1 MKELNEKNTLQV
13 GHDQRKKETGR
24 LGEAL
29 AASMLEDRGYEI
41 LTRNYRCRFGEI
53 DIIAVK
59 KKVLCFVEVKTRTRQ
74 EYGEPAEAVT
84 YHKQQKIKKTALF
97 YIGEKNIEAD
107 FAFDIIEVLIDNKKI
122 PSVNHIENAFY

>member
-1 MKELNEKNTLQV
+1 MITIFKGN
-13 GHDQRKKETGR
+13 
-24 LGEAL
+24 LGENEAVKYL
-29 AASMLEDRGYEI
+29 KKNKYKILE
-41 LTRNYRCRFGEI
+41 RNYRKRCGEI
-53 DIIAVK
+53 DIIAQK
-59 KKVLCFVEVKTRTRQ
+59 GDRIAFVEVKTRSKT

-107 FAFDIIEVLIDNKKI
+107 FAFDIIEVLINNKKI